1 MWQSKCKRERESN
14 HMVLCKAFSLF
25 LSQILAMFFLQI
37 LCSKFFCQNIRKKNS
52 SILFALTEYSDY
64 FYVFKERVHMFI
76 KCDFTRGFVPKIKEI
91 PRITRK
97 CIKDKKKRS
106 LMANSIDKRDVF
118 LVSTNMENGT
128 CYIYWNGAKRMLF
141 AVLKIDMK
149 KSEVGGH
156 TTL

>member
-1 MWQSKCKRERESN
+1 ME
-14 HMVLCKAFSLF
+14 LCKAFFSLF
-25 LSQILAMFFLQI
+25 FSTSTIVALFLDAVAYFLSKYTSA
-37 LCSKFFCQNIRKKNS
+37 KKNS

-97 CIKDKKKRS
+97 CIKDKKRS

-118 LVSTNMENGT
+118 LV
-128 CYIYWNGAKRMLF
+128 
-141 AVLKIDMK
+141 
-149 KSEVGGH
+149 
-156 TTL
+156 